1 MRIYFDYPLATE
13 ENIKAVQDAIEEGK
27 DIGELLEIFDGEM
40 LWDCVVVLS
49 GYQDKTWSIL
59 FNLDGPEQIY
69 IEDWQ
74 SEFIEEF
81 ISEQQNQKN

>member
-27 DIGELLEIFDGEM
+27 NIGELQEIFDEEM
-40 LWDCVVVLS
+40 LWDCVAVLS
-49 GYQDKTWSIL
+49 GCQDKTWSIL
-59 FNLDGPEQIY
+59 FNLDGPEQIN

>member
-13 ENIKAVQDAIEEGK
+13 ENIQVVQNAINEGK
-27 DIGELLEIFDGEM
+27 DIEELLDIFDDEM

-49 GYQDKTWSIL
+49 GCQDLTWSIL
-59 FNLDGPEQIY
+59 FNLDGPEQTH

-74 SEFIEEF
+74 SEFIEKY
-81 ISEQQNQKN
+81 IMEQHEKKD

>member
-1 MRIYFDYPLATE
+1 M
-13 ENIKAVQDAIEEGK
+13 KAVQDAINEGK
-27 DIGELLEIFDGEM
+27 DIGELLDIFDEET

-49 GYQDKTWSIL
+49 GYQDTTWSVL
-59 FNLDGPEQIY
+59 FNLDGPEQIN

-81 ISEQQNQKN
+81 ISEQQNHKD